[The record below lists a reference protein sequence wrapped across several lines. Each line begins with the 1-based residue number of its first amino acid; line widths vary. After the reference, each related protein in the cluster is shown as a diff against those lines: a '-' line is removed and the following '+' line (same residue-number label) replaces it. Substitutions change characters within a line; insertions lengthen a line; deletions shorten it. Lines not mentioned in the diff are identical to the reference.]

1 MARAVKLEVYDENG
15 NKVTGY
21 PRTITEQVIDPVTG
35 KSQKQVNDDF
45 EALSKIV
52 DTNLG
57 WYGIEFDETIANSA
71 CRRIGSMEM
80 HRTLPIQ
87 NRMKRCLLLDNGT
100 VNYYLHDNDSTKKPD
115 GSDAILDG
123 SDGQMMVEIPE
134 HWRKFEKDGTKWRVK
149 ISDYN
154 VSGFHFVPK
163 AYRSAYEA
171 TVHRPTNKLS
181 SVMNMSP
188 DYRGGNNNASLD
200 GASNSLLGRPAT
212 YISGTNFALYAKNR
226 GSRWCMDVYHVKKAM
241 DWLYYIEYANFN
253 SQLPFNSALTAEGFK
268 QGGLSDG
275 VTDLNGTK
283 WSEFNGYYPFIP
295 MGYTNSLGNKTGV
308 KPFDMPV
315 EYDENIFTTNVPSYR
330 GVENPFGHIWKW
342 ADGLKINIQ
351 ADDAGGESQMFVCED
366 PLLFQHSNYDG
377 YEKRGLLPR
386 ANGYISKMIM
396 GEFGEL
402 MPKEAA
408 AGSTTY
414 FADYWYTSLPASG
427 ESQRGVRF
435 GGNANAGAKA
445 GLACSPSSYAFSYT
459 NATIG
464 SRLCFLP

>member
-1 MARAVKLEVYDENG
+1 MEGRISEVEG
-15 NKVTGY
+15 KIGY
-21 PRTITEQVIDPVTG
+21 
-35 KSQKQVNDDF
+35 S
-45 EALSKIV
+45 
-52 DTNLG
+52 LG

-71 CRRIGSMEM
+71 CTRIGEM
-80 HRTLPIQ
+80 DLHRRLPIQ
-87 NRMKRCLLLDNGT
+87 NQMRRCLLLDNGK
-100 VNYYLHDNDSTKKPD
+100 VNYYLHKDDSTKKEN
-115 GSDAILDG
+115 GSNAILDG
-123 SDGQMMVEIPE
+123 TDGQVMVEIPA
-134 HWRKFEKDGTKWRVK
+134 HWRRFEKDGTVHRVK
-149 ISDYN
+149 ISDFKLE
-154 VSGFHFVPK
+154 GFHFVPK

-171 TVHRPTNKLS
+171 TVERSSLKLS
-181 SVMNMSP
+181 SVVNM
-188 DYRGGNNNASLD
+188 DVNFRGGNNNAVLD
-200 GASNSLLGRPAT
+200 GASNTLLGRPAT
-212 YISGTNFALYAKNR
+212 VISGTNFARYAKNR
-226 GSRWCMDVYHVKKAM
+226 GDRWCMDVYHVKKTM
-241 DWLYYIEYANFN
+241 DWLYYIEFANFN
-253 SQLPFNSALTAEGFK
+253 SQLPFNPTLTAEGFK

-275 VTDLNGTK
+275 VTDLNSTK
-283 WSEFNGYYPFIP
+283 WSEFNGSYPFIP
-295 MGYTNSLGNKTGV
+295 MGYTNTLGNKTGV

-330 GVENPFGHIWKW
+330 GIENPFGHIWKW

-377 YEKRGLLPR
+377 YDKRGLLPR

-427 ESQRGVRF
+427 ESQRGVPF
-435 GGNANAGAKA
+435 GGAANAGAYA
-445 GLACSPSSYAFSYT
+445 GLAYSVSFNAFSAT
-459 NATIG
+459 NTYIG